1 MQGFSGMGGWR
12 RRRGEEEKGRGE
24 EGERRRRGEEE
35 KGREGVGEPFGI
47 LIKMHI
53 NGQALLKKD
62 PQVPALAIISFE
74 LIGICS

>member
-1 MQGFSGMGGWR
+1 MDVVCRVFLGWVGGGV
-12 RRRGEEEKGRGE
+12 RG

-35 KGREGVGEPFGI
+35 KGREGVGKPFGI